1 MEGNES
7 EERDEQLAALKQ
19 SLSAAENRILKSQD
33 GGRVLRLKIAAILGY
48 AKLLLM
54 RDSIDLDL
62 LKGIGKSIEDE
73 SKESL
78 QVLNDSIFPPE

>member
-7 EERDEQLAALKQ
+7 EEKDEQFTALKQ
-19 SLSAAENRILKSQD
+19 SLSAAESRILKSQD

-48 AKLLLM
+48 AKLLSM
-54 RDSIDLDL
+54 RESVDLDL

-78 QVLNDSIFPPE
+78 QVLNDSIFPTK

>member
-1 MEGNES
+1 MESNQFDEK
-7 EERDEQLAALKQ
+7 DEQLAAVKQ
-19 SLSAAENRILKSQD
+19 SLSAAESRILKSQD

-62 LKGIGKSIEDE
+62 LKSIGKSIEDE